1 MQMATRL
8 GHVTLRL
15 WIVWGRAQMNC
26 EGFLFVVVVCLF
38 FQITFKKNQVMAG
51 GRYDGVGMW
60 K

>member
-38 FQITFKKNQVMAG
+38 FQITF
-51 GRYDGVGMW
+51 
-60 K
+60 